1 MQVRSQNG
9 QWVSMTNTF
18 GAIWELSQAPTF
30 PIDMR
35 IVNDAGQE
43 VGALVFCL
51 L

>member
-9 QWVSMTNTF
+9 QWVSMINTF
-18 GAIWELSQAPTF
+18 GADWEVAQAPTF

-43 VGALVFCL
+43 VGPLVFCL